1 MLIAALKTLF
11 DRDLY
16 RLQQE
21 IEAYQTEETLWR
33 TAPGISNP
41 AGNLC
46 LHLLGNLNTYIGA
59 ELGHSGYIRH
69 RDREFSAR
77 DVPRTELLA
86 GITATRR
93 AVEAALTPL
102 HDDQLTNEYPIVVF
116 EAPTSLGYMLMH
128 LTTHLTYHLG
138 QINYHRRLL
147 DQNPS
152 GH

>member
-1 MLIAALKTLF
+1 MLITILKTLF
-11 DRDLY
+11 DRDLH

-21 IEAYQTEETLWR
+21 IEAYQNEEALWL

-69 RDREFSAR
+69 RDQEFSAR
-77 DVPRTELLA
+77 DVPRAKLLA
-86 GITATRR
+86 GISATRL

-102 HDDQLTNEYPIVVF
+102 HDDQLANEYPIVVF
-116 EAPTSLGYMLMH
+116 EAPTSLGYILMH
-128 LTTHLTYHLG
+128 LATHLTYHLG
-138 QINYHRRLL
+138 QINYHRRLM
-147 DQNPS
+147 DQN
-152 GH
+152 